1 MTATGSYRRKK
12 GLGITIMA
20 GLAFASV
27 GLAAPAQ
34 ADSGQDQEFY
44 RSLTRTNQDYP
55 MVIWNFALVRS
66 FGIAS
71 CQRMDAGE
79 TPYQALKDLQYPNGP
94 YNFNIAND
102 VSAAAGTIYC
112 PWHDQGLQTNPDWA
126 TTPTPADWDP
136 VYPPLAWSPSPHPLP
151 DLPLHSAV

>member
-1 MTATGSYRRKK
+1 MTTKK

-34 ADSGQDQEFY
+34 ADMNQDQDFY
-44 RSLTRTNQDYP
+44 RLVTEPNQDHP

-66 FGIAS
+66 WGIAS
-71 CQRMDAGE
+71 CQQMDAGE

-94 YNFNIAND
+94 YTFDIAND
-102 VSAAAGTIYC
+102 VSSAAGTIYC
-112 PWHDQGLQTNPDWA
+112 PWHDAGLDAPGWA
-126 TTPTPADWDP
+126 TTPTPISWRP
-136 VYPPLAWSPSPHPLP
+136 VYPPLAWLP
-151 DLPLHSAV
+151 APAYPPPGSGSNL